1 MTRTELSE
9 AFAIAIDTLQANRL
23 RSVLATL
30 GITIGVSFVALMGW
44 FLAGLDSALQH
55 TINMLGEDML
65 YVDKWDWSGR
75 TSWGEVSNRKP
86 ISYRQAQELATAMRT
101 AQYAMP
107 MGQTRAQLSVGS
119 RKAESIPVAGVPHDY
134 GNTPAGAVTA
144 GRFFTEMEGRSGAPV
159 AVLGPVIAKQ
169 LFPNENPLGKEIRIA
184 GQRFTVIGVVRQRG
198 TLLSDFADRL
208 VLIPLERFLRLFG
221 SGQRSFIT
229 VLKAGSLEQLG
240 DVREEARLLMRKI
253 RRLRPEQ
260 PDDFTINETRSLE
273 QSIAVLRQSVWGVGL
288 SMSALSFLVGIIG
301 IVNIMFVSVVERTQ
315 EIGIRKAVGAR
326 RRAIALQFLTESVVL
341 CTAGAVLALLLCTGL
356 VLLVRLL
363 IPAAEFL
370 TPYIPPQHVAVALTV
385 AFAAGIVAGWA
396 PALRAARLHPVE
408 ALRYE

>member
-1 MTRTELSE
+1 MTRAELSE
-9 AFAIAIDTLQANRL
+9 AIAIALDALRANPL
-23 RSVLATL
+23 RSALATL
-30 GITIGVSFVALMGW
+30 GIAIGVSFVALMGW

-55 TINMLGEDML
+55 TIDMLGEDML

-75 TSWGEVSNRKP
+75 TSWVEVSNRKP
-86 ISYRQAQELATAMRT
+86 ISYRQARELADAIRS

-134 GNTPAGAVTA
+134 GNTPAGAVTT

-169 LFPNENPLGKEIRIA
+169 LFPDEDPLGKEVRIA
-184 GQRFTVIGVVRQRG
+184 GQRFTIIGVVRQRG

-229 VLKAGSLEQLG
+229 VLKAGSLERLD

-301 IVNIMFVSVVERTQ
+301 IVNITFVSVVERTR

-326 RRAIALQFLTESVVL
+326 RRAIALQFLVESVVL
-341 CTAGAVLALLLCTGL
+341 CTAGAVLALLFCTGL

-385 AFAAGIVAGWA
+385 AFAAGILAGWA

>member
-9 AFAIAIDTLQANRL
+9 AIAIAFDALRANPL

-44 FLAGLDSALQH
+44 FLAGLDSSLQH

-75 TSWGEVSNRKP
+75 TSWVEVSNRKP
-86 ISYRQAQELATAMRT
+86 ISYRQAQELADAVRT

-134 GNTPAGAVTA
+134 GNTPAGAVTR

-169 LFPNENPLGKEIRIA
+169 LFPNEDPVGKEIRIA
-184 GQRFTVIGVVRQRG
+184 GQRFTVIGVLRQRG

-229 VLKAGSLEQLG
+229 VLKAGSLERLD

-301 IVNIMFVSVVERTQ
+301 IVNITFVSVVERTQ

-326 RRAIALQFLTESVVL
+326 RRAIALQFLAESVTL
-341 CTAGAVLALLLCTGL
+341 CTAGAVLALLFCTGL

-370 TPYIPPQHVAVALTV
+370 TPYIPPQHIAVALLV
-385 AFAAGIVAGWA
+385 AFTAGILAGWA

>member
-55 TINMLGEDML
+55 TIDMLGEDML

-208 VLIPLERFLRLFG
+208 GLIPLERFLRLFG

>member
-55 TINMLGEDML
+55 TIDMLGEDML

>member
-1 MTRTELSE
+1 MTRAELSE
-9 AFAIAIDTLQANRL
+9 AIAIALDALRANPL
-23 RSVLATL
+23 RSALATL
-30 GITIGVSFVALMGW
+30 GIAIGVSFVALMGW

-55 TINMLGEDML
+55 TIDMLGEDML

-75 TSWGEVSNRKP
+75 TSWVEVSNRKP
-86 ISYRQAQELATAMRT
+86 ISYRQARELADAIRS

-134 GNTPAGAVTA
+134 GNTPAGAVTT

-169 LFPNENPLGKEIRIA
+169 LFPDEDPLGKEVRIA
-184 GQRFTVIGVVRQRG
+184 GQRFTIIGVVRQRG

-229 VLKAGSLEQLG
+229 VLKAGSLERLD

-301 IVNIMFVSVVERTQ
+301 IVNITFVSVVERTQ

-326 RRAIALQFLTESVVL
+326 RRAIALQFLVESVIL
-341 CTAGAVLALLLCTGL
+341 CTAGALLALLFCTGL

-370 TPYIPPQHVAVALTV
+370 MPYIPPQHVAVALTV
-385 AFAAGIVAGWA
+385 AFAAGILAGWA